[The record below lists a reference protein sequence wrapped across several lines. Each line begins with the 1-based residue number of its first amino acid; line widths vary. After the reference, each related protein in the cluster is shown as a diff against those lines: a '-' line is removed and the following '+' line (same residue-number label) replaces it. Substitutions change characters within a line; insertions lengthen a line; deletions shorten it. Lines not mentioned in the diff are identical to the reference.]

1 MGPGP
6 RMWVLVGASSWQ
18 CDHTPATGELWG
30 AQSRATRGH
39 AQLARAKV
47 NIFFPWKQNNAAAY
61 VEALSL
67 LGMVLTC
74 ACTQQ

>member
-6 RMWVLVGASSWQ
+6 WMWVLVGASNRE
-18 CDHTPATGELWG
+18 CDHPPATRELWG

-47 NIFFPWKQNNAAAY
+47 NFFFSLEAKQRSSICGRLCPSR
-61 VEALSL
+61 EWL
-67 LGMVLTC
+67 
-74 ACTQQ
+74 